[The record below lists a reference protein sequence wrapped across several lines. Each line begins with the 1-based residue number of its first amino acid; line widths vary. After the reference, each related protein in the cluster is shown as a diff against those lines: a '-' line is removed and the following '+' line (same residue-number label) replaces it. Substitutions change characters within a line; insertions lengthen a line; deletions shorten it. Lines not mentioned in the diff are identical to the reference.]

1 MASIQTGIELNDQFS
16 SVIYGIINSVNIAVS
31 SMAEMQQ
38 TMNADLDTS
47 SIDAARQELTNA
59 ALAADELNQV
69 MQNISPSQVQ
79 PSTQSSAVAPAQ
91 QNVQWQSDGGP
102 AVFDTSGLERWK
114 QEIQSADQML
124 ERLNQSQAYI
134 AQTAS
139 HTDVFSQ
146 SAVQDIG
153 SINQRIQAIQT
164 KMQQMESNPL
174 NIGSDTASAEVEQL
188 RSQLNQA
195 LQAQEQLNRAVED
208 MDVSA
213 ANAAYNRLSQTIG
226 NTERYIRDNEV
237 EQEKF
242 TQAVGQT
249 QTQSNRLM
257 NTIKGTVA
265 AYATIQSLKGAV
277 GVSDELTQTAARLET
292 MNDGVQTTNELLEMT
307 YVAAQNARGEFGDM
321 ADVVARFGNNA
332 GDAFS
337 SSAEVVSFA
346 NLIQK
351 QMTIAGASTQEASN
365 AMLQLSQALGSGVL
379 RGDELNSIFE
389 QSPNLI
395 KGIANYIENNDALL
409 DKMASGI
416 KMKSANLKGNVMSH
430 IRDIASEGLISADI
444 VKASVFSASDEIN
457 AKFEAMPMTWGQMW
471 TSFKNTA
478 MMAFQPVLQDMN
490 DLANSEGFQTF
501 VTNAVNDLAIV
512 AGVVLDIFSTIG
524 SVAGFVSDNWG
535 VIAPIIGAVVTAWV
549 AYNGVLAAYNT
560 IQAISNTLAG
570 ISAARE
576 AFKTGVTAAGTAA
589 TFGAVVAQEGLNAAL
604 LACPLTW
611 IILLIIALI
620 AVVIAVANHI
630 AKMGG
635 TATTAFGVICGGVNV
650 VLQFFK
656 NLGLSIANIALGIGN
671 AISALGSNVVT
682 AFHNAICSV
691 QSFWYNLL
699 STVLSVI
706 DGICSAL
713 NKLPFVDFDYSG
725 ISQAA
730 DDYAAKSAEASSN
743 KKEYKSIGDAFD
755 KGNST
760 FDTFQKGWASDAY
773 ASGAKWG
780 DSVSAKLKKSVSS
793 KATKLPDTDKYTKVL
808 NNAAN
813 NAAQTAAN
821 TGKTADSANKIAK
834 TVDISS
840 EDLKYLRDIA
850 ERDVVNRY
858 TTASINIKQTNHN
871 NVKNKLDLDRVTE
884 HLRATVEE
892 QMTAAARGVY

>member
-38 TMNADLDTS
+38 TMNADLDTG

-59 ALAADELNQV
+59 ALAADELNQAL
-69 MQNISPSQVQ
+69 QNISPSQVQ

-242 TQAVGQT
+242 TQTVGQT

-265 AYATIQSLKGAV
+265 AYAGFQGIK
-277 GVSDELTQTAARLET
+277 TAADISDGLVSTTARLDT
-292 MNDGVQTTNELLEMT
+292 MNDGLQSTDELLKTT
-307 YVAAQNARGEFGDM
+307 YAAAQDARGSFSGM
-321 ADVVARFGNNA
+321 ADLVARFGNNA
-332 GDAFS
+332 EDAFGS
-337 SSAEVVSFA
+337 SDEVVQFA

-351 QMTIAGASTQEASN
+351 QMTIAGASTEEAAN
-365 AMLQLSQALGSGVL
+365 AELQLSQALGSGVL

-389 QSPNLI
+389 QAPNLI
-395 KGIANYIENNDALL
+395 QSIADYMGVPIG
-409 DKMASGI
+409 K
-416 KMKSANLKGNVMSH
+416 
-430 IRDIASEGLISADI
+430 IREMASEGKLSSDI
-444 VKASVFSASDEIN
+444 VKNAIFASQDDIN
-457 AKFEAMPMTWGQMW
+457 AKFDAMPKTWEQNL

-478 MMAFQPVLQDMN
+478 IMAFQPVLQQIN
-490 DLANSEGFQTF
+490 DLANNEGFQTF
-501 VTNAVNDLAIV
+501 VTNAANALGIV

-535 VIAPIIGAVVTAWV
+535 VIAPVIGAVVAAWV

-560 IQAISNTLAG
+560 IQAVSNTLAG
-570 ISAARE
+570 ISAARS
-576 AFKTGVTAAGTAA
+576 AIKTGVSLGEAAATATAAG
-589 TFGAVVAQEGLNAAL
+589 AQSGLNAAL

-760 FDTFQKGWASDAY
+760 FDTFQKGWVSDAY

-780 DSVSAKLKKSVSS
+780 DGVSEKLKKSIAG
-793 KATKLPDTDKYTKVL
+793 KATKLPDTSKYTKSL
-808 NNAAN
+808 NNTTKSTAASD
-813 NAAQTAAN
+813 AAQQTAQN

-834 TVDISS
+834 SVDITS